1 MRVLVSV
8 RDADEARALQAA
20 GVDYIDLK
28 EPAAGA
34 LGGLPPAEIAR
45 LVRLLRPSA
54 AGSGLRP
61 SAPGL
66 PASPPP
72 RISATIGDWPAQA
85 LASVL
90 AQAEAVA
97 ACGVDLVKVGVR
109 PDPGPAA
116 EALLEALA
124 ERARQWQAAGGPGMV
139 PVLVADAGVPWSA
152 LAAALAPGRLPA
164 WAALML
170 DTEDKRGGGL
180 LQRCGEP
187 ALRETVAAV
196 RSAATAAGQP
206 APELGLAGALGL
218 DDLPRLRAI
227 GPAYAGFRSAVCAGE
242 RAGPLCPRRLQA
254 LLAALRPAV
263 AA

>member
-34 LGGLPPAEIAR
+34 LGGLPTAEIVR
-45 LVRLLRPSA
+45 LVGLLRAA
-54 AGSGLRP
+54 AGP
-61 SAPGL
+61 SRGAAVPPAP
-66 PASPPP
+66 PPVP

-85 LASVL
+85 LETVL

-97 ACGVDLVKVGVR
+97 ACGVDLVKIGVR

-116 EALLEALA
+116 VALLEALA
-124 ERARQWQAAGGPGMV
+124 GRARQWQAAGGPGLV
-139 PVLVADAGVPWSA
+139 PVLVADAGVPWTV
-152 LAAALAPGRLPA
+152 LDAALAPGRLTA

-170 DTEDKRGGGL
+170 DTEDKRGGSL
-180 LQRCGEP
+180 LQRCGEA

-196 RSAATAAGQP
+196 RSAAAAAGQ
-206 APELGLAGALGL
+206 AVPELGLAGALGL

-242 RAGPLCPRRLQA
+242 RAGPLCPQRLQA